1 MKLLPLVAVLLVFQ
15 GTDNQPNEPYRIA
28 DNIYYVGASDIA
40 SYLVTT
46 PSGHVIID
54 AGYESTVPI
63 IQANVE
69 KLGYKLGDVKYLVNT
84 QAHFDHAAGF
94 ASLKALSGAQL
105 WISEQDAATIEA
117 GGRNDPVLKGAEN
130 HFPPAKVDRRL
141 HDGDSVRV
149 GNVTLTARLT
159 PGHTRGCTTWT
170 LDARDRDRT
179 YKVVVLGGLQILPG
193 TRLTGPAASWP
204 TIETDYQ
211 RTFEVLEHMPV
222 DIFLGAHRAYYDGAK
237 KADRLRANPGG
248 PNPFV
253 DPDGFRALVA
263 SAKKRFNELVAQ
275 EKQ

>member
-1 MKLLPLVAVLLVFQ
+1 MKLLPLVTILLVLQ

-28 DNIYYVGASDIA
+28 DNLYYVGASDIA
-40 SYLVTT
+40 SYLVAT

-54 AGYESTVPI
+54 AGYEATVPI

-69 KLGYKLGDVKYLVNT
+69 KLGFKLSDVKYLVNT

-94 ASLKALSGAQL
+94 ARLKALTGAQL

-141 HDGDSVRV
+141 RDGDVVRV
-149 GNVTLTARLT
+149 GNITLTARLT
-159 PGHTRGCTTWT
+159 PGHTKGCTTWT
-170 LDARDRDRT
+170 LDARDRNRT

-193 TRLTGPAASWP
+193 TTLTGPTASWP

-211 RTFEVLEHMPV
+211 RTFEVLEHLPV
-222 DIFLGAHRAYYDGAK
+222 EIFLGAHRAYYDGAK
-237 KADRLRANPGG
+237 KAERLRDNPDG
-248 PNPFV
+248 PKPFA
-253 DPDGFRALVA
+253 DPDGFR
-263 SAKKRFNELVAQ
+263 ELVAAA
-275 EKQ
+275 KKS